1 MSERERARQAG
12 LVGGLL
18 GVGLVACGALAQ
30 DPGSEGF
37 DTGIAPS
44 RPLSDITREEAIVAC
59 EEMLEDVQSRLP
71 PSYLSEQVCT
81 LIALSRAGTPQAC
94 RALVQGCMRSPS
106 AVNDPYRGVDCA
118 RTSTDDFRG
127 CNATVGELERCTQDF
142 VGSVQGALG
151 GASCEL
157 AGSGSAAALGI
168 LALAGVS
175 LPSSCD
181 RIESQCPNAPIIEL
195 SETLRGRR

>member
-1 MSERERARQAG
+1 MSEREQARWARW
-12 LVGGLL
+12 VGGLMGL
-18 GVGLVACGALAQ
+18 GLAACGALAQ
-30 DPGSEGF
+30 DAGSDDF

-59 EEMLEDVQSRLP
+59 EEMLEDVQARLP
-71 PSYLSEQVCT
+71 SSYLSERVCT
-81 LIALSRAGTPQAC
+81 LIALSRATSPQSC
-94 RALVQGCMRSPS
+94 RNLVQGCIRSPNAAS
-106 AVNDPYRGVDCA
+106 DPYRGVDCA

-142 VGSVQGALG
+142 VGSVQGVLG